1 MKSKTIPSRHWEID
15 FREDS
20 RIRKIKQQGR
30 SAQSRRQFKY
40 TYTVGYTSSRGQD
53 IMTDP
58 PKWSPADEK
67 HGHQA
72 LPHARTKAPITIVS
86 NHCVQSSADDTHTK
100 EGANNSFNHSF
111 SICTSIHA
119 HLLQQT
125 SEPIESESNSRP
137 TSDQQQPKG

>member
-58 PKWSPADEK
+58 PKWSPTDEK

-86 NHCVQSSADDTHTK
+86 NRCVQSSADDTHTK
-100 EGANNSFNHSF
+100 EGANNSFNHYF

-119 HLLQQT
+119 HLLQRT